1 MVRLDPDAGAK
12 AMSRRPYVRKLSKLW
27 WLGRSRYTAYMIREL
42 TCLLIGAYAG
52 LVVVGL
58 LRLSQG
64 RAAYEAFLEALASPL
79 GIAFHVL
86 ALLFTLF
93 HMVTWFGLAPK
104 AMALRIGGRKLP
116 DAGIVMA
123 HYAAWI
129 GVSAGIMI
137 LAGS

>member
-1 MVRLDPDAGAK
+1 
-12 AMSRRPYVRKLSKLW
+12 MSRRPYVRKLSKLW
-27 WLGRSRYTAYMIREL
+27 WLSRGRYTAYMIREL
-42 TCLLIGAYAG
+42 TCLFIGAYAG

-64 RAAYEAFLEALASPL
+64 RAAYGAFLEALASPL

-93 HMVTWFGLAPK
+93 HMVTWFGVAPK

-116 DAGIVMA
+116 DAGIIVA

-129 GVSAGIMI
+129 GFSVGIMI
-137 LAGS
+137 LAGG